1 MVSGGLVF
9 LHGLRCSSSSGKDLI
24 FCVTKDAKICARNI
38 QILPD
43 LPAPASDV
51 ELGLNHL
58 HIPNPFKKKS
68 STDFLPSQGSR
79 INLKVSLDEP
89 QDLGQLSFDAPLRG
103 FALCPGGENL
113 FGVVWSEEELMV
125 RISFCRAQEVDIQS
139 TLQVIDCS
147 GAFSVLHQTPAQ
159 YVVDVRWLD
168 QCQYAV
174 LFHVSHTLLI
184 QPIQVIDYDST
195 GSDRYLSSATR

>member
-1 MVSGGLVF
+1 MVSGSLAF
-9 LHGLRCSSSSGKDLI
+9 PHGSKYSSSTGRDLI
-24 FCVTKDAKICARNI
+24 FCVNTDGRLCARNI

-43 LPAPASDV
+43 LPAPVSET

-68 STDFLPSQGSR
+68 SSDFLPSQGSR

-89 QDLGQLSFDAPLRG
+89 QNLGQLSFHAPLRG

-125 RISFCRAQEVDIQS
+125 RILYWR
-139 TLQVIDCS
+139 T
-147 GAFSVLHQTPAQ
+147 
-159 YVVDVRWLD
+159 
-168 QCQYAV
+168 
-174 LFHVSHTLLI
+174 
-184 QPIQVIDYDST
+184 
-195 GSDRYLSSATR
+195 